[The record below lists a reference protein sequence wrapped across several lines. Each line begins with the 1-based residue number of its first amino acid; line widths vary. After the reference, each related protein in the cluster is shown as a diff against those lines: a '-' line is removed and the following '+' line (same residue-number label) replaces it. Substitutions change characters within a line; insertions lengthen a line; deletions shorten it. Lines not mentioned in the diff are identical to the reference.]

1 MGNFPSS
8 ISKLINRKK
17 MAKECPAEIL
27 KKFEEHGFE
36 AEWVKGEY
44 AIFIG
49 NYPSGKANKAQVMER
64 LEKAAAERFPN
75 AVPKNVAD
83 ALYPAFDPDNKG
95 EVDFIAAGKVNKA
108 EMKKF
113 LVFINETQV
122 LGLSDA
128 EVDQVNN
135 EIFTELGKNELT
147 LDDVRAVV
155 AARWG
160 AA

>member
-64 LEKAAAERFPN
+64 LEKAAAEGLAILFSARIEIRAQLFFSMT
-75 AVPKNVAD
+75 D
-83 ALYPAFDPDNKG
+83 EDGD
-95 EVDFIAAGKVNKA
+95 GKVNKA